1 MAYYRILSLDG
12 GGMLGLIT
20 AIILERLEA
29 ANPGFMAQFDLF
41 AGTSTGGLLALG
53 FASGKTPSE
62 ARQLYEQLGNEVF
75 ADSLLDDIHDL
86 GNLIGAEYSN
96 EPLKDVLSG
105 LFGNITL
112 GGLQKRVLISAFDL
126 DNHSQDPHVARSW
139 KAKFFHNFPGEDSD
153 VDQSVVDVAIYT
165 SAAPTYFPIYQGYI
179 DGGVV
184 ACNPSICA
192 LAQALDPAAGA
203 KKLEQVVLLSMGT
216 GLNPKYLDTTDGDW
230 GLAQWAPH
238 LVSLMLEGSADL
250 ANYQCH
256 QLLRE
261 RYLRLNPILP
271 YAIEMDQVDQM
282 PKMIEVASQYDLS
295 SAQEW
300 LERYF

>member
-1 MAYYRILSLDG
+1 
-12 GGMLGLIT
+12 
-20 AIILERLEA
+20 
-29 ANPGFMAQFDLF
+29 
-41 AGTSTGGLLALG
+41 
-53 FASGKTPSE
+53 
-62 ARQLYEQLGNEVF
+62 V
-75 ADSLLDDIHDL
+75 
-86 GNLIGAEYSN
+86 
-96 EPLKDVLSG
+96 
-105 LFGNITL
+105 
-112 GGLQKRVLISAFDL
+112 
-126 DNHSQDPHVARSW
+126 
-139 KAKFFHNFPGEDSD
+139 
-153 VDQSVVDVAIYT
+153 
-165 SAAPTYFPIYQGYI
+165 YFPIYQGYI

-203 KKLEQVVLLSMGT
+203 KELEQVVLLSMGT